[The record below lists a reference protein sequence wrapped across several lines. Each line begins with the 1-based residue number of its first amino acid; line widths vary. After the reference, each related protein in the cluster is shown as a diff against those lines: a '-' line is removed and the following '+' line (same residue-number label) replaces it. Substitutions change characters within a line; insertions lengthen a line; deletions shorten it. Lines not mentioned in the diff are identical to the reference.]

1 MKKNIYIY
9 YIIRFCSWLEFH
21 KPILVL
27 FFMKTL
33 WFSDADAVLLG
44 TLIPFFRIIFE
55 LPTWSIADRKWRK
68 LSFIIWIIIQMIW
81 MWLYIFN
88 TTFEWFVIAALLA
101 WLGLGLQSWS
111 IEALLSDSV
120 GSSKKNFFAV
130 WSWLFYLSRIWAML
144 TSWILFVI
152 NPVLP
157 FVLYIISL
165 VFKLVSLIFIDE
177 RNFEKSN
184 EKTNSRQIKNA
195 FIEMK
200 NKPDV
205 FLFSILLII
214 FIWSGN
220 MFWHVYWIIFPQHW
234 LSDQQVW
241 YMYAL
246 GAFVSFIF
254 TYFVVKTKKNEY
266 NILFNMLLW
275 TVIVVL
281 FFTYWNF
288 IWILIWY
295 IIISSI
301 FSYQDPIMLNFIWKR
316 ISSKN
321 KATVLSIVSMWWM
334 LTYVLVGFYATFCL
348 KFLTLEFYYLSI
360 WMLVLIVFLVW
371 KYYYNL
377 ISNSSD
383 ETILEPVLVKS
394 EE

>member
-1 MKKNIYIY
+1 
-9 YIIRFCSWLEFH
+9 
-21 KPILVL
+21 
-27 FFMKTL
+27 
-33 WFSDADAVLLG
+33 
-44 TLIPFFRIIFE
+44 
-55 LPTWSIADRKWRK
+55 
-68 LSFIIWIIIQMIW
+68 
-81 MWLYIFN
+81 
-88 TTFEWFVIAALLA
+88 
-101 WLGLGLQSWS
+101 
-111 IEALLSDSV
+111 
-120 GSSKKNFFAV
+120 
-130 WSWLFYLSRIWAML
+130 
-144 TSWILFVI
+144 
-152 NPVLP
+152 
-157 FVLYIISL
+157 
-165 VFKLVSLIFIDE
+165 
-177 RNFEKSN
+177 
-184 EKTNSRQIKNA
+184 
-195 FIEMK
+195 MK